1 MTYVSKTQES
11 LKGQTA
17 SRQDMTLESQ
27 TCKQTEAVLLKQS
40 TCHMNYN
47 RIDKFTDV
55 AKTLC
60 ARDYKGPG
68 TGFDTVNGVVKCE
81 KIT

>member
-1 MTYVSKTQES
+1 
-11 LKGQTA
+11 
-17 SRQDMTLESQ
+17 
-27 TCKQTEAVLLKQS
+27 
-40 TCHMNYN
+40 MNYN

-68 TGFDTVNGVVKCE
+68 TGFNTVNGVIECR
-81 KIT
+81 KITLEQ

>member
-1 MTYVSKTQES
+1 
-11 LKGQTA
+11 
-17 SRQDMTLESQ
+17 
-27 TCKQTEAVLLKQS
+27 
-40 TCHMNYN
+40 MNYN

-68 TGFDTVNGVVKCE
+68 TGFDTVNGVVECE